1 MDLHERAAG
10 PHRRRSAFW
19 FSPLLAMLASLS
31 LGGCLGPDKPALSV
45 QETPQPD
52 LLGAKDIDPAMIERI
67 ARAADRSNPETA
79 GSEAGFRETLK
90 SRPGDVDASIGL
102 AQSLLAQQ
110 RTQEALTVLDEALAT
125 APGNLR
131 ALNAK
136 GVILDKESRHAEA
149 QTLYRLA
156 LAGEPKNQMVR
167 NNLGLSLALGG
178 QPDAAIAILR
188 PLAREPGASPQYR
201 ESLAVALGKKRE
213 AGT

>member
-1 MDLHERAAG
+1 MDLNERTAG

-19 FSPLLAMLASLS
+19 SPPLFATLASLA
-31 LGGCLGPDKPALSV
+31 LGGCLGPDKPTLSV
-45 QETPQPD
+45 QEAPAPD

-67 ARAADRSNPETA
+67 TRAAGKGGEGSTD
-79 GSEAGFRETLK
+79 SEAAFRETLK
-90 SRPGDVDASIGL
+90 NKPGDIDASIGL

-110 RTQEALTVLDEALAT
+110 RMHDALVVLDEALAG

-131 ALNAK
+131 LLNAK
-136 GVILDKESRHAEA
+136 GVILDKEGRHADA
-149 QTLYRLA
+149 QSLYRLA

-201 ESLAVALGKKRE
+201 ESLATALGKKRE